1 MGVGIGHFFNDHV
14 VPKIVRGMIV
24 SGKAK
29 KRDGVD
35 GEGREVDIHEVV
47 GIIEGS
53 FSESEGHFGFLKG
66 YWIDNNVKI
75 KEN

>member
-1 MGVGIGHFFNDHV
+1 
-14 VPKIVRGMIV
+14 MIV